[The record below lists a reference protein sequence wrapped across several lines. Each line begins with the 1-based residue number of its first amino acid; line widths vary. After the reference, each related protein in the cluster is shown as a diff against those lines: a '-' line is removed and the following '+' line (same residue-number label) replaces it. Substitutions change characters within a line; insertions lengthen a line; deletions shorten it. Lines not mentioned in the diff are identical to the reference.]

1 MELLILL
8 IVLILRYL
16 ALETNNL
23 NKWAVLLIIG
33 QYYCYFSLCQ
43 KGLEV
48 SADYEIVVEEGHLA
62 LETIKG
68 LGAYP
73 VLYGPLSSPEY
84 FPLP

>member
-1 MELLILL
+1 MGSIIVTFYYVKKGLKFLLIM
-8 IVLILRYL
+8 
-16 ALETNNL
+16 
-23 NKWAVLLIIG
+23 K
-33 QYYCYFSLCQ
+33 F
-43 KGLEV
+43 
-48 SADYEIVVEEGHLA
+48 VVEEGHLA

>member
-1 MELLILL
+1 M
-8 IVLILRYL
+8 
-16 ALETNNL
+16 
-23 NKWAVLLIIG
+23 
-33 QYYCYFSLCQ
+33 S

>member
-1 MELLILL
+1 MDFELSLL
-8 IVLILRYL
+8 FYVISL
-16 ALETNNL
+16 
-23 NKWAVLLIIG
+23 
-33 QYYCYFSLCQ
+33 LCQ

-48 SADYEIVVEEGHLA
+48 PADYEIVVEEGHLA
-62 LETIKG
+62 LETING

>member
-1 MELLILL
+1 MGPF
-8 IVLILRYL
+8 
-16 ALETNNL
+16 
-23 NKWAVLLIIG
+23 WS
-33 QYYCYFSLCQ
+33 YFILCQ

-48 SADYEIVVEEGHLA
+48 PADYEIVVEEGHLA
-62 LETIKG
+62 LETING